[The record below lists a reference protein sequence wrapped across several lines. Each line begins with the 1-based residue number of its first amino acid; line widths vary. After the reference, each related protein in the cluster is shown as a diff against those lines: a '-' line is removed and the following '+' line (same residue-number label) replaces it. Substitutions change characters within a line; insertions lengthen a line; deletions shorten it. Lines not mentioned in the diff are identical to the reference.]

1 MVTEKE
7 IQHYIDKIPPTPAV
21 LQQTLAFINEGD
33 LTKAAKA
40 AQEDPAL
47 RSYLKVLVN
56 RPIYGFKGEVS
67 NLPQI
72 FGILGTSGA
81 QQVLYNYM
89 MSLLSPDSWH
99 LFKLTDLSFH
109 ELQAQLSRKWH
120 DILQYEGINDKDIE
134 SAITLLP
141 ASIIICEALFK
152 GRQEE
157 VALLR
162 STKALDYN
170 TILKRLSGK
179 DLFDIS
185 EDIANSWE
193 MPQIVIDLL
202 HATSGLHPSSD
213 KTVDRLGRWMHLLLF
228 FELSQENYVKAGL
241 NDFLDFD
248 IDYVE
253 AIYEPF
259 TTLMD
264 IQ

>member
-21 LQQTLAFINEGD
+21 LKQTLAFINKGD

-47 RSYLKVLVN
+47 RSYLKILVN
-56 RPIYGFKGEVS
+56 RPIFGFKSEVS

-99 LFKLTDLSFH
+99 LFKLNELSFH
-109 ELQAQLSRKWH
+109 ELQAHLSRKWH
-120 DILQYEGINDKDIE
+120 NILEHEGIDDKDIE

-141 ASIIICEALFK
+141 ASIIVCEALFK
-152 GRQEE
+152 DKQEE
-157 VALLR
+157 IALLR

-185 EDIANSWE
+185 EEIATSWE
-193 MPQIVIDLL
+193 MPQIVIDLV
-202 HATSGLHPSSD
+202 HAASGLHPSSD
-213 KTVDRLGRWMHLLLF
+213 TTVGKLGRWMHLLLF
-228 FELSQENYVKAGL
+228 FELSRENYVKAGL

-264 IQ
+264 VQ